1 MWYNKRV
8 LIFNYL
14 CMKFLTPIL
23 LAILLV
29 FAILGWIAWSPAIS
43 AVCIFL
49 WIFLIALSVRIV
61 QPNTVRTVEFLGKYN
76 RILRQGFHL
85 IVPVL
90 EQTKLQTLFRRNF
103 PVEVQGVTS
112 DNVTAYIGLN
122 VIYYVE
128 DDRNDSMQW
137 AIYRSIYSIDD
148 HRTMIKSTIDEQLRA
163 MIVSFTHK
171 EIFNKREEIWEEI
184 EERLREKLSTF
195 GFRLDSIQVRDVEL
209 DKKVMEA
216 MNKVV
221 ETEKLKEAAMNEA
234 EAKKILQVKEAEAEK
249 ESKILLWEGMAGQR
263 MKIAEWFKE
272 SVDLIKQTDD
282 SLNAEK
288 VLQFLLDSSR
298 IETLW
303 NIWTRDNSKL
313 IYLNEDLE
321 WRASKLMSGSEL
333 MN

>member
-1 MWYNKRV
+1 MWYNKDV

-14 CMKFLTPIL
+14 CMTFLTPIL

-76 RILRQGFHL
+76 RVLRQGFHL

>member
-1 MWYNKRV
+1 MWYNKDV

-321 WRASKLMSGSEL
+321 WRASKLMSGSEI

>member
-1 MWYNKRV
+1 MGYNKDV

-29 FAILGWIAWSPAIS
+29 FAILGGIAGSPAIS

-49 WIFLIALSVRIV
+49 GIFLIALSVRIV

-76 RILRQGFHL
+76 RVLRQGFHL

-128 DDRNDSMQW
+128 DDRNDSMQG

-171 EIFNKREEIWEEI
+171 EIFNKREEIGEEI

-249 ESKILLWEGMAGQR
+249 ESKILLGEGMAGQR
-263 MKIAEWFKE
+263 MKIAEGFKE

-298 IETLW
+298 IETLG
-303 NIWTRDNSKL
+303 NIGAKDNSKI

-321 WRASKLMSGSEL
+321 GRASKLMSGSES

>member
-1 MWYNKRV
+1 MWYNKDV

-14 CMKFLTPIL
+14 CMKFLTPVL
-23 LAILLV
+23 LAVLLV

-43 AVCIFL
+43 MICIFL

-76 RILRQGFHL
+76 RVLRQGFHL

-321 WRASKLMSGSEL
+321 WRASKLMSGSEI

>member
-1 MWYNKRV
+1 MA
-8 LIFNYL
+8 
-14 CMKFLTPIL
+14 FLVPL
-23 LAILLV
+23 LLLV
-29 FAILGWIAWSPAIS
+29 LVILFFAGIFFTNPAL
-43 AVCIFL
+43 CIFAV
-49 WIFLIALSVRIV
+49 IFSVILIALSVRIV
-61 QPNTVRTVEFLGKYN
+61 RPNEVRTVEFLGKYN
-76 RILRQGFHL
+76 RTLRQGFHL

-90 EQTKLQTLFRRNF
+90 EQTRFQSLARRNF
-103 PVEVQGVTS
+103 AVDVQGVTD

-122 VIYYVE
+122 VIYFVE
-128 DDRNDSMQW
+128 DDRVDTKEGS
-137 AIYRSIYSIDD
+137 IYRSIYSIDD

-163 MIVSFTHK
+163 MIADFTHK
-171 EIFNKREEIWEEI
+171 EIFNKREEIGEGI
-184 EERLREKLSTF
+184 EERLRVKLSTF
-195 GFRLDSIQVRDVEL
+195 GFKLDSIQVRDIEL
-209 DKKVMEA
+209 DKRVMEA

-272 SVDLIKQTDD
+272 SVDLIKATDN

-298 IETLW
+298 IETLG
-303 NIWTRDNSKL
+303 NIGAKDNSKL

-321 WRASKLMSGSEL
+321 WRASKLMSGSEI
-333 MN
+333 M

>member
-29 FAILGWIAWSPAIS
+29 FAILGWIAWNPVIS
-43 AVCIFL
+43 MICIFL

-76 RILRQGFHL
+76 RVLRQGFHL

-321 WRASKLMSGSEL
+321 WRASKLMSGSEI

>member
-1 MWYNKRV
+1 
-8 LIFNYL
+8 
-14 CMKFLTPIL
+14 MKFFTPV
-23 LAILLV
+23 LLV
-29 FAILGWIAWSPAIS
+29 LLTILFVVWLFTWNPALSWISI
-43 AVCIFL
+43 IL
-49 WIFLIALSVRIV
+49 WVVLIALSVRIV
-61 QPNTVRTVEFLGKYN
+61 QPNTVRTVEFLWAYN
-76 RILRQGFHL
+76 RILRQWFHL

-128 DDRNDSMQW
+128 DDRDDSRNW
-137 AIYRSIYSIDD
+137 AIYRSVYSIDD

-272 SVDLIKQTDD
+272 SVDLIKATDN

-298 IETLW
+298 IETLG
-303 NIWTRDNSKL
+303 NIGAKDNSKL

-321 WRASKLMSGSEL
+321 WRASKLMSWSEI